1 MRVGI
6 LCYPTHGGS
15 GVIASELALHLA
27 REGDDVHV
35 VSHAVPPRLACAAT
49 SSVEVHVAQG
59 APYPLFDRAPHELAL
74 ASCLIGLH
82 EQEPFDLLH
91 AHYALP
97 HAVVA
102 WMVKAAAAGPAPKVV
117 TTLHGTDTSL
127 VGAAPEYAPLLRHAL
142 RESDAVTAVSRH
154 LAEEAVRA
162 FGLCGGRAPQVV
174 PDFVDV
180 ERFRPGDHDRSG
192 PLRVLHVSNFRPL
205 KRVPWLVEAFAEATA
220 SQDTELWLV
229 GDGPD
234 RAQVESLGRELGLGE
249 RLRLLGARDDLSEL
263 HAAADVFALASERE
277 AFGLVALEAM
287 ACGVPVVATSV
298 GGVPEVVRDHIEG
311 RLVDPGDQR
320 GFAAALRELLVDAEA
335 RAALGRA
342 GRARAVEQF
351 AATGVV
357 ARYRALYRSLL
368 GS

>member
-27 REGDDVHV
+27 RGGDDVHV
-35 VSHAVPPRLACAAT
+35 VSHAVPPRLNGA
-49 SSVEVHVAQG
+49 SPGVEVHVARG

-74 ASCLIGLH
+74 ASCLIDLH
-82 EQEPFDLLH
+82 EREPFDLLH

-102 WMVKAAAAGPAPKVV
+102 WMVREAAGAPAPKLV

-142 RESDAVTAVSRH
+142 RESDAITAVSQH
-154 LAEEAVRA
+154 LAEEAERA
-162 FGLCGGRAPQVV
+162 FGLSGAHAPVVV
-174 PDFVDV
+174 PDFIDV
-180 ERFRPGDHDRSG
+180 ERFVPRATRPAG

-205 KRVPWLVEAFAEATA
+205 KRVPWLVEAFAEATEESDA
-220 SQDTELWLV
+220 ELWLV
-229 GDGPD
+229 GDGP
-234 RAQVESLGRELGLGE
+234 EREEVARLGE
-249 RLRLLGARDDLSEL
+249 QLALGSRLRLLGAREDLAAL
-263 HAAADVFALASERE
+263 HASADVFALASERE

-287 ACGVPVVATSV
+287 ACGVPVVATQV
-298 GGVPEVVRDHIEG
+298 GGLPEVLRDGLEG
-311 RLVDPGDQR
+311 RLVPSEDR
-320 GFAAALRELLVDAEA
+320 AAFAAALRQLLADARLRQE
-335 RAALGRA
+335 LGRA
-342 GRARAVEQF
+342 GRARAVQQF
-351 AATGVV
+351 GAEGVV

-368 GS
+368 EN

>member
-27 REGDDVHV
+27 RGGDEIHV
-35 VSHAVPPRLACAAT
+35 VSHAVPPRLQGRT
-49 SSVEVHVAQG
+49 PGVQVHVARG

-82 EQEPFDLLH
+82 EREPFDLLH

-97 HAVVA
+97 HAVVG
-102 WMVKAAAAGPAPKVV
+102 WMVRSAAAAPAPKLV

-142 RESDAVTAVSRH
+142 RESDAVTAVSAH
-154 LAEEAVRA
+154 LAGEAQRA
-162 FGLCGGRAPQVV
+162 FGLSAERAPLVI
-174 PDFVDV
+174 PDFIDV
-180 ERFRPGDHDRSG
+180 ERFVPGTERRAG

-205 KRVPWLVEAFAEATA
+205 KRVPWLVEAFADATRGGE
-220 SQDTELWLV
+220 TELWLV
-229 GDGPD
+229 GDGPE
-234 RAQVESLGRELGLGE
+234 RELVERLGQELGLGP
-249 RLRLLGARDDLSEL
+249 RLRLLGAREDLPAL
-263 HAAADVFALASERE
+263 HASADVLALSSERE

-287 ACGVPVVATSV
+287 ACGVPVLATAV
-298 GGVPEVVRDHIEG
+298 GGLSEVVRDGVEG
-311 RLVDPGDQR
+311 RLVPSEDQA
-320 GFAAALRELLVDAEA
+320 GYAQALRELLDDSAA
-335 RAALGRA
+335 REALGRA
-342 GRARAVEQF
+342 GRARAVQQF
-351 AATGVV
+351 AAEGVV

-368 GS
+368 ES

>member
-27 REGDDVHV
+27 RAGDDIHV
-35 VSHAVPPRLACAAT
+35 VSHAVPPRLKGAAT
-49 SSVEVHVAQG
+49 GVEVHVARG

-82 EQEPFDLLH
+82 EREPFDLLH

-97 HAVVA
+97 HAVVG
-102 WMVKAAAAGPAPKVV
+102 WMVRSAAVAPSPKLV

-142 RESDAVTAVSRH
+142 RESDAVTAVSAH
-154 LAEEAVRA
+154 LAAEAQRA
-162 FGLCGGRAPQVV
+162 FDLGPGQAPCVI

-180 ERFRPGDHDRSG
+180 ERFVPRTERPAG

-220 SQDTELWLV
+220 GGDAELWLV
-229 GDGPD
+229 GDGPE
-234 RAQVESLGRELGLGE
+234 RELAARRGQELGLGP
-249 RLRLLGARDDLSEL
+249 RLRILGAREDLADL
-263 HAAADVFALASERE
+263 HASADVLALSSERE

-287 ACGVPVVATSV
+287 ACGVAVLATAV
-298 GGVPEVVRDHIEG
+298 GGVSEVVRDGVEG
-311 RLVDPGDQR
+311 RLVPSEDRAGYAQ
-320 GFAAALRELLVDAEA
+320 ALRELLADAGTREA
-335 RAALGRA
+335 MGQA
-342 GRARAVEQF
+342 GRARAVQQF
-351 AATGVV
+351 AAEGVV

-368 GS
+368 ES